1 MVILRKVTGRITG
14 HIILTWWKAFY
25 RFSLTKFAA
34 LDVYGMGIDMEGGK
48 VEASFLGNISVSYQF
63 AAKKDYIPGEYA
75 VEKIVVTYKDGR
87 TVEAVGSVTGA
98 DAEAIR
104 DGFAESIVV
113 EIK

>member
-1 MVILRKVTGRITG
+1 M
-14 HIILTWWKAFY
+14 TWWKAFY

-34 LDVYGMGIDMEGGK
+34 LDAYGMGIDMEGGK
-48 VEASFLGNISVSYQF
+48 VEASFLGNIPVSYQF

-87 TVEAVGSVTGA
+87 TVESNGCVTGA

-104 DGFAESIVV
+104 DGLAESIVV